1 MLKSSK
7 FNSANL
13 KKIDAKKSKQEILSQ
28 FGIFFYF
35 LPSRR
40 HANRHDQVELKGGGG
55 NAYKKKFQLSLRSI
69 IVFSFVKGIILLAT
83 FELRMLDV

>member
-1 MLKSSK
+1 MPKKVSRK
-7 FNSANL
+7 FYPSLA
-13 KKIDAKKSKQEILSQ
+13 S
-28 FGIFFYF
+28 FFYF
-35 LPSRR
+35 LPSRC